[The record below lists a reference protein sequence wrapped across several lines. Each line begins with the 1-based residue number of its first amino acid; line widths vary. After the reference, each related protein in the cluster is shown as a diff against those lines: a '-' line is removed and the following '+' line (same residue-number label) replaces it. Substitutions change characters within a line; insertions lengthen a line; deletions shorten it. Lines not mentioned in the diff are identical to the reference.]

1 VKKTQPVT
9 QTTASLRI
17 GASVVDSCTALS
29 YEGHAR
35 SEEKMTRRFSDL
47 LILMFLGLGIALAPI
62 ACGSD
67 DDGTRDGAVDQ
78 MTPS

>member
-1 VKKTQPVT
+1 
-9 QTTASLRI
+9 
-17 GASVVDSCTALS
+17 
-29 YEGHAR
+29 
-35 SEEKMTRRFSDL
+35 MTRRFSDL

-67 DDGTRDGAVDQ
+67 DDDGTRDGAVDT